1 MEGKGQKII
10 ALALALLVC
19 TGVSA
24 QKKSEQKDSLVR
36 LIKAK
41 SLELMEKDGT
51 NYRKTIDATFFHNN
65 TYFIC
70 DTALWNVDT
79 RIINAWGNVRV
90 VQEGTILT
98 SDKMDYLIDQD
109 LIQARGTLV
118 QLEDKEHNTLRT
130 HYLDYNTKDSLAYF
144 SKGASMKDKDG
155 QIIESSDGS
164 YDAKLGYFKF
174 QNNVNMFTDSVFIR
188 SSRINYES
196 KVSRAIFPNRIDF
209 WKEDNMLSA
218 DSGWYER
225 LEETFF
231 FNGAVHAMSKEQEA
245 WCDTLYYY
253 RTPNN
258 VLMQGHVQVQDTT
271 RNAFALSNELFY
283 EDSIRQV
290 TLRREAAVALRTE
303 DKITGEDGLQR
314 TKIDTIYIGG
324 DRLVYYTVRKCDIP
338 EGVEASAKS
347 RLEEIFS
354 DPVSEYRAKAKKA
367 AEEAARK
374 AKEENAESNPL
385 LAGRG
390 GKDSEKSSGDKGPG
404 KAKSAKGLE
413 ARPSVPGGDSA
424 EPPVISSV
432 AKEPA
437 EEQEPEEPQ
446 EPLSPADSIAKAAMD
461 SLAKARVDSIHI
473 ADSLA
478 AIPPPDTSR
487 VGFAMAVGG
496 VKIYRKDIQVAC
508 DSMRF
513 NELDSI
519 ARFYIDPIVWNDG
532 NRQYTADSIGVLV
545 TSAGIDRAS
554 LMSNAFIITQETPT
568 LFDQIRATEVMA
580 YFDTTAALRRFDALG
595 GANAIFYLKE
605 KEDYGTVNKVDSK
618 MLSAYF
624 QDGELQ
630 TILYF
635 DAPKNDA
642 YPLAQF
648 KEEERKMKGFNWQPD
663 LQPKGKEDITDLT
676 VRISER
682 KTYDARPKATF
693 KQTDIYF
700 PGYMK
705 KVYAALAAAKNK
717 PKRAAVTAPAE
728 SPVEVPEESP
738 EESSEEPVETAPDAP
753 QSVTPSATPVT
764 SSTSPVFPSEAKESA
779 GTTAVPDS
787 LALRDTLALR
797 DSLGVQND
805 SIAPPAPRVPSKYE
819 IRRQQQKAKQAARDS
834 VYQARM
840 AARDARWAVADS
852 IDAAKAAV
860 KEQKKLEKKA
870 AREEKAR
877 QKYLRQQEIDQ
888 RKLERYVERYRK
900 KYERQKAKEAKAA
913 EKEAARKAKRAKQEP
928 EKEPVTTV
936 IDGVE
941 YTDKPIY
948 DTDGKDP
955 GQIPEVHSSGHP
967 EQRGIGEPALLE
979 KTVEPASSPDEGTE

>member
-303 DKITGEDGLQR
+303 DKITGEDGRQR

-390 GKDSEKSSGDKGPG
+390 GKGSGGKGSGGKS
-404 KAKSAKGLE
+404 
-413 ARPSVPGGDSA
+413 PGGKEEA
-424 EPPVISSV
+424 VVEPPVIPSEV
-432 AKEPA
+432 QEPA
-437 EEQEPEEPQ
+437 EPAEPEEPEEPQ

-461 SLAKARVDSIHI
+461 SIARARADSIHI

-717 PKRAAVTAPAE
+717 PKRAAVTPAE
-728 SPVEVPEESP
+728 EVPVEVPEEL
-738 EESSEEPVETAPDAP
+738 SEEPVETTSDD
-753 QSVTPSATPVT
+753 QSVAPTDTTAIPSA
-764 SSTSPVFPSEAKESA
+764 S
-779 GTTAVPDS
+779 PDS

-819 IRRQQQKAKQAARDS
+819 IRRQQQKARQAARDS

-888 RKLERYVERYRK
+888 RKLEKYVERYRK
-900 KYERQKAKEAKAA
+900 KYERQKEREARREAKQRAKKPAKE
-913 EKEAARKAKRAKQEP
+913 P
-928 EKEPVTTV
+928 TTTV

>member
-303 DKITGEDGLQR
+303 DKITGEDGRQR

-390 GKDSEKSSGDKGPG
+390 GKGSSGKGSGG
-404 KAKSAKGLE
+404 KS
-413 ARPSVPGGDSA
+413 PGGKEEA
-424 EPPVISSV
+424 VVEPPVIPSEV
-432 AKEPA
+432 
-437 EEQEPEEPQ
+437 Q

-461 SLAKARVDSIHI
+461 SIARARADSIHI

-717 PKRAAVTAPAE
+717 PKRAAVTPAE
-728 SPVEVPEESP
+728 EVPVEVPEEL
-738 EESSEEPVETAPDAP
+738 SEEPVETTSDD
-753 QSVTPSATPVT
+753 QSVAPTDTTAIPGASPVIPSA
-764 SSTSPVFPSEAKESA
+764 SPVIPSEAKES
-779 GTTAVPDS
+779 PDS
-787 LALRDTLALR
+787 VALRDTLALR

-913 EKEAARKAKRAKQEP
+913 E
-928 EKEPVTTV
+928 
-936 IDGVE
+936 

>member
-303 DKITGEDGLQR
+303 DKITGEDGRQR

-390 GKDSEKSSGDKGPG
+390 GKGSGGKS
-404 KAKSAKGLE
+404 
-413 ARPSVPGGDSA
+413 PGGKEEA
-424 EPPVISSV
+424 VVEPPVIPSEV
-432 AKEPA
+432 QEPA
-437 EEQEPEEPQ
+437 EPAEPEEPEEPQ

-461 SLAKARVDSIHI
+461 SIARARADSIHI

-717 PKRAAVTAPAE
+717 PKRAAVTPAE
-728 SPVEVPEESP
+728 EVPVEVPEEL
-738 EESSEEPVETAPDAP
+738 SEEPVETTSDD
-753 QSVTPSATPVT
+753 QSVAPTDTTAIPGASPVIPSA
-764 SSTSPVFPSEAKESA
+764 S
-779 GTTAVPDS
+779 PDS

-819 IRRQQQKAKQAARDS
+819 IRRQQQKARQAARDS

-888 RKLERYVERYRK
+888 RKLEKYVERYRK
-900 KYERQKAKEAKAA
+900 KYERQKEREARREAKQRAKKPAKE
-913 EKEAARKAKRAKQEP
+913 P
-928 EKEPVTTV
+928 TTTV

>member
-303 DKITGEDGLQR
+303 DKITGEDGRQR

-390 GKDSEKSSGDKGPG
+390 GKGSGGKGSVGKS
-404 KAKSAKGLE
+404 
-413 ARPSVPGGDSA
+413 PGGKEEA
-424 EPPVISSV
+424 VVEPPVIPSEV
-432 AKEPA
+432 QEPA
-437 EEQEPEEPQ
+437 EPAEPEEPEEPQ

-461 SLAKARVDSIHI
+461 SIARARADSIHI

-717 PKRAAVTAPAE
+717 PKRAAVTPAE
-728 SPVEVPEESP
+728 EVPVEVPEEL
-738 EESSEEPVETAPDAP
+738 SEEPVETTSDD
-753 QSVTPSATPVT
+753 QSVAPTDTTAIPSA
-764 SSTSPVFPSEAKESA
+764 S
-779 GTTAVPDS
+779 PDS

-819 IRRQQQKAKQAARDS
+819 IRRQQQKARQAARDS

-888 RKLERYVERYRK
+888 RKLEKYVERYRK
-900 KYERQKAKEAKAA
+900 KYERQKEREARREAKQRAKKPAKE
-913 EKEAARKAKRAKQEP
+913 P
-928 EKEPVTTV
+928 TTTV

>member
-10 ALALALLVC
+10 ALALALLMC

-41 SLELMEKDGT
+41 SLELMEKGGT

-70 DTALWNVDT
+70 DTALWNVDSKV
-79 RIINAWGNVRV
+79 INAWGHVRV

-98 SDKMDYLIDQD
+98 SDKMDYLIDND

-144 SKGASMKDKDG
+144 SRGASMKDKDG

-164 YDAKLGYFKF
+164 YDAKLGHFKF

-196 KVSRAIFPNRIDF
+196 KVSRAVFPNRIDF
-209 WKEDNMLSA
+209 WKDDSMLSA

-258 VLMQGHVQVQDTT
+258 ILMQGHVQVQDTT

-283 EDSIRQV
+283 EDSLRRV

-303 DKITGEDGLQR
+303 DKITGEDGRQR

-338 EGVEASAKS
+338 EGVTASSKT
-347 RLEEIFS
+347 RLDEMFS
-354 DPVSEYRAKAKKA
+354 DPVSEYRAKARKA
-367 AEEAARK
+367 AEEAAKK
-374 AKEENAESNPL
+374 AAEENAESNPL

-390 GKDSEKSSGDKGPG
+390 GKDSGKSSGDKGPG

-432 AKEPA
+432 TKEPA
-437 EEQEPEEPQ
+437 EEQEPEESQ

-461 SLAKARVDSIHI
+461 SLAKARADSIHI

-478 AIPPPDTSR
+478 AIPPPDTTR
-487 VGFAMAVGG
+487 IGFAMAVGG
-496 VKIYRKDIQVAC
+496 VKIFRKDIQVAC

-513 NELDSI
+513 NELDSV
-519 ARFYIDPIVWNDG
+519 ARFYIDPIVWNEG

-545 TSAGIDRAS
+545 NSAGIDRAS
-554 LMSNAFIITQETPT
+554 LMSNAFIITQETRT

-580 YFDTTAALRRFDALG
+580 YFDTTTALRRFDALG
-595 GANAIFYLKE
+595 GANAIFFLKE
-605 KEDYGTVNKVDSK
+605 KEDFGTVNKVDSK

-624 QDGELQ
+624 ENGDLQ

-635 DAPKNDA
+635 DSPKNDA
-642 YPLAQF
+642 YPLAQL
-648 KEEERKMKGFNWQPD
+648 KEDERKMKGFNWQPE
-663 LQPKGKEDITDLT
+663 LQPMGKEDITDLT
-676 VRISER
+676 VRMSER
-682 KTYDARPKATF
+682 KTYEARPKTTF

-705 KVYAALAAAKNK
+705 KVYAALAAAKNR
-717 PKRAAVTAPAE
+717 PKRAATPAKVPE
-728 SPVEVPEESP
+728 EVVEEVPEA
-738 EESSEEPVETAPDAP
+738 EEPVADVAD
-753 QSVTPSATPVT
+753 QI
-764 SSTSPVFPSEAKESA
+764 
-779 GTTAVPDS
+779 GNLPDS
-787 LALRDTLALR
+787 LSARTTPSLRDTLSARDSLFVRDSLGVRDTLALR

-805 SIAPPAPRVPSKYE
+805 SIAPPAPHVPSKYE

-840 AARDARWAVADS
+840 AAREAKWAVADS
-852 IDAAKAAV
+852 IDAAKAAL
-860 KEQKKLEKKA
+860 KEQKKQEKKA
-870 AREEKAR
+870 EKEEKAR
-877 QKYLRQQEIDQ
+877 QKYLKQQEIDQ
-888 RKLERYVERYRK
+888 RKLEKYIERYRK
-900 KYERQKAKEAKAA
+900 KYERQKAREAKKA
-913 EKEAARKAKRAKQEP
+913 EKEAARKPKRTEP
-928 EKEPVTTV
+928 ETTV

-941 YTDKPIY
+941 YSDKPIY

-967 EQRGIGEPALLE
+967 EQRRIGEPALLE

>member
-1 MEGKGQKII
+1 MEGKSQKII
-10 ALALALLVC
+10 SLALALLLC

-24 QKKSEQKDSLVR
+24 QKKTEQKDSLVR

-41 SLELMEKDGT
+41 SLELMEKGGT
-51 NYRKTIDATFFHNN
+51 NYRKTVDATFFHNN

-70 DTALWNVDT
+70 DTALWNVDS
-79 RIINAWGNVRV
+79 RIINAWGHVRV

-98 SDKMDYLIDQD
+98 SDKMDYVIDDD

-130 HYLDYNTKDSLAYF
+130 HYLDYNTKDSIAFF
-144 SKGASMKDKDG
+144 SRGAAMKDKDG
-155 QIIESSDGS
+155 QIIESTDGS
-164 YDAKLGYFKF
+164 YDAKESFF
-174 QNNVNMFTDSVFIR
+174 EFRNNVNMFTDSVFIR

-196 KVSRAIFPNRIDF
+196 KVSRAVFPEKIDF

-218 DSGWYER
+218 NGGWYER
-225 LEETFF
+225 LVETFF

-258 VLMQGHVQVQDTT
+258 ILMQGHVQVQDTT

-303 DKITGEDGLQR
+303 DKITAEDGSQR

-324 DRLVYYTVRKCDIP
+324 DRLVYNTVRKCDIP
-338 EGVEASAKS
+338 EDVTKASAT

-354 DPVSEYRAKAKKA
+354 DPVSEYRAKARKA
-367 AEEAARK
+367 AEEAAK
-374 AKEENAESNPL
+374 KMEEENAESNPM
-385 LAGRG
+385 LAGRQ
-390 GKDSEKSSGDKGPG
+390 SKGRGRSPDG
-404 KAKSAKGLE
+404 A
-413 ARPSVPGGDSA
+413 SVPSA
-424 EPPVISSV
+424 SQDTPPD
-432 AKEPA
+432 EDL
-437 EEQEPEEPQ
+437 
-446 EPLSPADSIAKAAMD
+446 LSPPDSIATPPLD
-461 SLAKARVDSIHI
+461 SLAKARADSVHV

-478 AIPPPDTSR
+478 AIPPPDTTR

-496 VKIYRKDIQVAC
+496 VKIFRKDIQVAC

-513 NELDSI
+513 NELDSV

-554 LMSNAFIITQETPT
+554 LMSNAFIITQETPS

-580 YFDTTAALRRFDALG
+580 FFDTTSALRRFDALG
-595 GANAIFYLKE
+595 GANALFYLKE

-618 MLSAYF
+618 MLSAQF

-630 TILYF
+630 TIHYF
-635 DAPKNDA
+635 DSPKNDA

-648 KEEERKMKGFNWQPD
+648 KEDERRMKGFNWQPD

-676 VRISER
+676 VRLSQR
-682 KTYDARPKATF
+682 KEYESHPKTSF

-705 KVYAALAAAKNK
+705 KVYAAINASKNK
-717 PKRAAVTAPAE
+717 PKNADRNGGRAPSSAENAPEGA
-728 SPVEVPEESP
+728 SPVPEESL
-738 EESSEEPVETAPDAP
+738 SRKD
-753 QSVTPSATPVT
+753 SVAVSDLT
-764 SSTSPVFPSEAKESA
+764 STIL
-779 GTTAVPDS
+779 DS
-787 LALRDTLALR
+787 LATRDSLTIRDSLAMH
-797 DSLGVQND
+797 DSLGVRDSLAVQD
-805 SIAPPAPRVPSKYE
+805 SIAPRVPSKYE

-834 VYQARM
+834 VYQAKL
-840 AARDARWAVADS
+840 AARDAKWALADS
-852 IDAAKAAV
+852 LDAAKAAL
-860 KEQKKLEKKA
+860 KQQKKEERKA
-870 AREEKAR
+870 AQEEKAR

-900 KYERQKAKEAKAA
+900 KYERQKEREAIREAK
-913 EKEAARKAKRAKQEP
+913 RQAKKP
-928 EKEPVTTV
+928 NKEPTTTV

-941 YTDKPIY
+941 YTDKPKY
-948 DTDGKDP
+948 NLNGTDP
-955 GQIPEVHSSGHP
+955 GPLPEVRPSGHP
-967 EQRGIGEPALLE
+967 ERRELRESTLDTQ
-979 KTVEPASSPDEGTE
+979 TVEPASSPDGGTEQPGS

>member
-303 DKITGEDGLQR
+303 DKIIGEDGRQR

-390 GKDSEKSSGDKGPG
+390 GKGSGGKGSGGKS
-404 KAKSAKGLE
+404 
-413 ARPSVPGGDSA
+413 PGGKEEA
-424 EPPVISSV
+424 VVEPPVIPREV
-432 AKEPA
+432 QEPA
-437 EEQEPEEPQ
+437 EPEEPQ

-461 SLAKARVDSIHI
+461 SIARARADSIHI

-717 PKRAAVTAPAE
+717 PKNVVRNEEPPVIPNEVKE
-728 SPVEVPEESP
+728 SP
-738 EESSEEPVETAPDAP
+738 D
-753 QSVTPSATPVT
+753 TPVI
-764 SSTSPVFPSEAKESA
+764 PSEAKEPSDSLSA
-779 GTTAVPDS
+779 RDSVFVRDS
-787 LALRDTLALR
+787 LAIRDTLGVKDSLAVK

-913 EKEAARKAKRAKQEP
+913 E
-928 EKEPVTTV
+928 
-936 IDGVE
+936 

>member
-303 DKITGEDGLQR
+303 DKITGEDGRQR

-390 GKDSEKSSGDKGPG
+390 GKGSGGKS
-404 KAKSAKGLE
+404 
-413 ARPSVPGGDSA
+413 PGGKEEA
-424 EPPVISSV
+424 VVEPPVIPSEV
-432 AKEPA
+432 QEPA
-437 EEQEPEEPQ
+437 EPAEPEEPEEPQ

-461 SLAKARVDSIHI
+461 SIARARADSIHI

-717 PKRAAVTAPAE
+717 PKRAAVTPAE
-728 SPVEVPEESP
+728 EVPVEVPEEL
-738 EESSEEPVETAPDAP
+738 SEEPVETTSDD
-753 QSVTPSATPVT
+753 QSVAPTDTTAIPGASPVIPSA
-764 SSTSPVFPSEAKESA
+764 S
-779 GTTAVPDS
+779 PDS

-888 RKLERYVERYRK
+888 RKLEKYVERYRK
-900 KYERQKAKEAKAA
+900 KYARQKEREARREAKQRAKKPAKE
-913 EKEAARKAKRAKQEP
+913 P
-928 EKEPVTTV
+928 TTTV

>member
-1 MEGKGQKII
+1 MEGKGQKITALAI
-10 ALALALLVC
+10 ALLLC

-24 QKKSEQKDSLVR
+24 QKKTEQKDSLVR

-41 SLELMEKDGT
+41 SLELIEKGGT

-70 DTALWNVDT
+70 DTALWNVDS

-98 SDKMDYLIDQD
+98 SDKMDYLIDDD

-130 HYLDYNTKDSLAYF
+130 HYLDYNTRDSLAFF
-144 SKGASMKDKDG
+144 SRGASMKDKDG

-164 YDAKLGYFKF
+164 YDAKLSYFQF

-196 KVSRAIFPNRIDF
+196 RESRAVFPQKIDF
-209 WKEDNMLSA
+209 WKDDNMLSA
-218 DSGWYER
+218 DGGWYER
-225 LEETFF
+225 LRETFF

-253 RTPNN
+253 RAPNN
-258 VLMQGHVQVQDTT
+258 ILMQGHVQVQDTT

-303 DKITGEDGLQR
+303 DKITGEDGRQR

-324 DRLVYYTVRKCDIP
+324 DRLVYYTVPKCDIP
-338 EGVEASAKS
+338 ESVVNSSKT

-354 DPVSEYRAKAKKA
+354 DPVSEYRAKARKA
-367 AEEAARK
+367 AEEAARR
-374 AKEENAESNPL
+374 AAEENADSNPM
-385 LAGRG
+385 LAGKG
-390 GKDSEKSSGDKGPG
+390 GRPAMPDRAVKPGNTPPVLPG
-404 KAKSAKGLE
+404 KTKE
-413 ARPSVPGGDSA
+413 VA
-424 EPPVISSV
+424 EPADTMSS
-432 AKEPA
+432 P
-437 EEQEPEEPQ
+437 PP
-446 EPLSPADSIAKAAMD
+446 MD
-461 SLAKARVDSIHI
+461 SLAKARADSIHI

-478 AIPPPDTSR
+478 AIPPPDTTR
-487 VGFAMAVGG
+487 IGFAMAVGG
-496 VKIYRKDIQVAC
+496 VKIFRKDIQVAC

-519 ARFYIDPIVWNDG
+519 ARFYVDPIVWNDG

-554 LMSNAFIITQETPT
+554 LMSNAFIITQETNT

-580 YFDTTAALRRFDALG
+580 FFDTTSALRRFDALG
-595 GANAIFYLKE
+595 GANALFYLKE
-605 KEDYGTVNKVDSK
+605 KEEYGTVNKVDSK
-618 MLSAYF
+618 MLSALF
-624 QDGELQ
+624 KDGELQ
-630 TILYF
+630 TIHYF
-635 DAPKNDA
+635 DSPKNDA

-648 KEEERKMKGFNWQPD
+648 LEEERKMKGFNWQPD

-676 VRISER
+676 VRVSER
-682 KTYDARPKATF
+682 KEYESRPKTTF
-693 KQTDIYF
+693 KQTEIYF

-705 KVYAALAAAKNK
+705 KVYAAIEASRNK
-717 PKRAAVTAPAE
+717 PKARRAPVQESAPE
-728 SPVEVPEESP
+728 
-738 EESSEEPVETAPDAP
+738 
-753 QSVTPSATPVT
+753 SVTPDTL
-764 SSTSPVFPSEAKESA
+764 
-779 GTTAVPDS
+779 AVQRDSIVAPGDTLAVRLDS
-787 LALRDTLALR
+787 LAAPGDTLAATVDSLVTRRDTLA
-797 DSLGVQND
+797 
-805 SIAPPAPRVPSKYE
+805 PPAPGKYE
-819 IRRQQQKAKQAARDS
+819 LRRQQQKAKQAARDS
-834 VYQARM
+834 VYQARVS
-840 AARDARWAVADS
+840 AREARWAMADS
-852 IDAAKAAV
+852 LDAVKAAL
-860 KEQKKLEKKA
+860 KEQKRLERKA
-870 AREEKAR
+870 ANEEKAR

-900 KYERQKAKEAKAA
+900 KFARQQK
-913 EKEAARKAKRAKQEP
+913 RKAGKK
-928 EKEPVTTV
+928 EKAIIPNPT
-936 IDGVE
+936 ID
-941 YTDKPIY
+941 
-948 DTDGKDP
+948 DGKDP
-955 GQIPEVHSSGHP
+955 GPLPEVHPSGHP

-979 KTVEPASSPDEGTE
+979 KTAEPAASPDEGTE

>member
-1 MEGKGQKII
+1 MEGKGQKIT
-10 ALALALLVC
+10 ALALALLLC

-24 QKKSEQKDSLVR
+24 QKKTEQKDSLVR

-41 SLELMEKDGT
+41 SLELIEKGGT

-70 DTALWNVDT
+70 DTALWNVDS
-79 RIINAWGNVRV
+79 RVINAWGNVRV

-98 SDKMDYLIDQD
+98 SDKMDYLIDND

-144 SKGASMKDKDG
+144 SRGASMKDKDG

-164 YDAKLGYFKF
+164 YDAKLSYFQF

-188 SSRINYES
+188 SARINYES
-196 KVSRAIFPNRIDF
+196 KVSRAIFPQKIDF
-209 WKEDNMLSA
+209 WKDDNMLSA
-218 DSGWYER
+218 DGGWYER

-258 VLMQGHVQVQDTT
+258 ILMQGHVQVQDTT

-290 TLRREAAVALRTE
+290 TLRRDAAVALRTE
-303 DKITGEDGLQR
+303 DKITGEDGRQR

-338 EGVEASAKS
+338 EGVVAASKT

-354 DPVSEYRAKAKKA
+354 DPVSEYRAKARKA

-374 AKEENAESNPL
+374 AEEENAESNPL

-390 GKDSEKSSGDKGPG
+390 GKGPG
-404 KAKSAKGLE
+404 GKGSA
-413 ARPSVPGGDSA
+413 ARPSVPGGERDGAIADGDVGSSGAAGDLGA
-424 EPPVISSV
+424 EPPQMVPS
-432 AKEPA
+432 EA
-437 EEQEPEEPQ
+437 EEPEEVQEPEP
-446 EPLSPADSIAKAAMD
+446 PLSPADSIAKAAMD
-461 SLAKARVDSIHI
+461 SLAKARADSIHI

-478 AIPPPDTSR
+478 AIPPPDTTR

-496 VKIYRKDIQVAC
+496 VKIFRKDIQVAC

-513 NELDSI
+513 CELDSI

-532 NRQYTADSIGVLV
+532 NRQYTADSIGVLM

-554 LMSNAFIITQETPT
+554 LMSNAFIITQETRT

-580 YFDTTAALRRFDALG
+580 YFDTTTALRRFDALG
-595 GANAIFYLKE
+595 GANAIFFLKE
-605 KEDYGTVNKVDSK
+605 KEDFGTVNKVDSK

-624 QDGELQ
+624 ENGDLQ

-635 DAPKNDA
+635 DSPKNDA
-642 YPLAQF
+642 YPLAQL
-648 KEEERKMKGFNWQPD
+648 KEDERKMKGFNWQPE

-676 VRISER
+676 VRMSER
-682 KTYDARPKATF
+682 KSYEARPKTTF
-693 KQTDIYF
+693 NQTDIYF

-717 PKRAAVTAPAE
+717 PKQSAK
-728 SPVEVPEESP
+728 VPESDSP
-738 EESSEEPVETAPDAP
+738 DSEDKGELDLPGPEGDVPDSVAFSRNGLRSNAEELGNSPD
-753 QSVTPSATPVT
+753 
-764 SSTSPVFPSEAKESA
+764 
-779 GTTAVPDS
+779 GAVQDS
-787 LALRDTLALR
+787 LALRDTTLAISDTL
-797 DSLGVQND
+797 SVQND
-805 SIAPPAPRVPSKYE
+805 TLVPPAPRVPSKYE

-834 VYQARM
+834 VYEARM
-840 AARDARWAVADS
+840 AAREARWAVADS

-860 KEQKKLEKKA
+860 KEQKKLERKA
-870 AREEKAR
+870 ANEEKAR
-877 QKYLRQQEIDQ
+877 QKYLKQQEIDQ
-888 RKLERYVERYRK
+888 RKLERYIERYRK
-900 KYERQKAKEAKAA
+900 KYERQKAKEAK
-913 EKEAARKAKRAKQEP
+913 KN
-928 EKEPVTTV
+928 
-936 IDGVE
+936 
-941 YTDKPIY
+941 KPIY

-955 GQIPEVHSSGHP
+955 GPLPEVHPSGHP
-967 EQRGIGEPALLE
+967 EQRGIGEPTILE
-979 KTVEPASSPDEGTE
+979 QTAEPASSPDEGTD

>member
-303 DKITGEDGLQR
+303 DKITGEDGRQR

-390 GKDSEKSSGDKGPG
+390 GKGSGGKS
-404 KAKSAKGLE
+404 
-413 ARPSVPGGDSA
+413 PGGKEEA
-424 EPPVISSV
+424 VVEPPVIPREV
-432 AKEPA
+432 QEPA
-437 EEQEPEEPQ
+437 EPEEPEEPQ

-461 SLAKARVDSIHI
+461 SIARARADSIHI

-717 PKRAAVTAPAE
+717 PKNVVRNEELPVIPNEVKE
-728 SPVEVPEESP
+728 SPDTLVI
-738 EESSEEPVETAPDAP
+738 
-753 QSVTPSATPVT
+753 
-764 SSTSPVFPSEAKESA
+764 PSEAKEPSDSLSA
-779 GTTAVPDS
+779 RDSVFVRDS
-787 LALRDTLALR
+787 LAIRDTLGVKDTLALR

-900 KYERQKAKEAKAA
+900 KYERQKEREARREAKQRAKKPAKE
-913 EKEAARKAKRAKQEP
+913 P
-928 EKEPVTTV
+928 TTTV